1 MNSVVG
7 LLGNVDAIN
16 LGRRERV
23 IALAREAVGGSL
35 AGRRIA
41 VLGIAFKPNSD
52 DIRDSPSLDICE
64 RLAAEGAVIS
74 VHDPVA
80 MPNAARTRP
89 DLRYAA
95 TVSKAAEDADLVLH
109 LTEWADYRA
118 IDPAALATVV
128 AQRAVIDARCALDV
142 GGWQAAG
149 WSVRVLGRP

>member
-1 MNSVVG
+1 
-7 LLGNVDAIN
+7 
-16 LGRRERV
+16 
-23 IALAREAVGGSL
+23 
-35 AGRRIA
+35 

-52 DIRDSPSLDICE
+52 DIRDSPSLDICG
-64 RLAAEGAVIS
+64 RLTAEGAAVS

-95 TVSKAAEDADLVLH
+95 SVSEAAEGADLVMH

-118 IDPAALATVV
+118 IDPAALASVV
-128 AQRAVIDARCALDV
+128 ARRALIDARCALDV
-142 GGWQAAG
+142 GLWEAAG